1 MAAQSPQSAWIS
13 RATALGSTY
22 SARTTELIYR
32 HIRKSLQYDD
42 DINQTIEKIMQQR
55 PPENFYFRPRN
66 ARPHRRTCTLKRQ
79 STDSSMG
86 PLPNVGGCYIPLHKL
101 IPWKI
106 NESSGQTTAGVTGG
120 SGSRIA
126 TPISSTS

>member
-42 DINQTIEKIMQQR
+42 DINLTIEKIMGQP
-55 PPENFYFRPRN
+55 PPENDFFLALN
-66 ARPHRRTCTLKRQ
+66 ARAQRITSTPRRQ
-79 STDSSMG
+79 SPGSSTG
-86 PLPNVGGCYIPLHKL
+86 PVPNGGGCYIPLHKL
-101 IPWKI
+101 MPWKS
-106 NESSGQTTAGVTGG
+106 NASSGQTTAGVPGG
-120 SGSRIA
+120 DRSR
-126 TPISSTS
+126 